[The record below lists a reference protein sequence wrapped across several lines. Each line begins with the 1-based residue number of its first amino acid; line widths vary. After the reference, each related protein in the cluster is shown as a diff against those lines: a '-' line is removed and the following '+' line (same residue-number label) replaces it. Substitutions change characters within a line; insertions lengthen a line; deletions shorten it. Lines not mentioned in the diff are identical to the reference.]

1 MPRETKKDALV
12 RRSESASE
20 AGPPSLLHDLL
31 VALRDVSYGELA
43 KGGTAGPAW
52 RQLHDVVAG
61 ALGDEAAPRA
71 QPVQGRQ
78 PMMMPP
84 ARSGAQRGGPAPGP
98 TVSAPTEAT
107 AIVALEADIR
117 QRTDVAAELAR
128 INGGITV
135 TRAEGK

>member
-12 RRSESASE
+12 RRSEPASE
-20 AGPPSLLHDLL
+20 AGHPSLLYELL

-52 RQLHDVVAG
+52 RPPHRLVAG
-61 ALGDEAAPRA
+61 ALGGEAAPTA

-84 ARSGAQRGGPAPGP
+84 VRSGAPRSAPAPGAAAP
-98 TVSAPTEAT
+98 VPTEAT
-107 AIVALEADIR
+107 AIVALEGDIR
-117 QRTDVAAELAR
+117 QRADVAAELAR
-128 INGGITV
+128 INGAVTV